1 MDILDLEEMVQHHRS
16 VADIADFLCRDVD
29 EIAAKIAE
37 RRRH

>member
-1 MDILDLEEMVQHHRS
+1 MDELEELLEHRRS

-29 EIAAKIAE
+29 EVEAKIAE